1 MWIDQMP
8 PEVHP
13 MVQVFAAASPLALPD
28 GSLPPQDLR
37 VLDVPGRGYAAGAL
51 YGEACRDL
59 IREHLEYSLGRLD
72 RGRGVGMEEAFR
84 RAGAYRTLTMAEQP
98 DLAAEIDG
106 VARGANFGRAEAA
119 WVLQLRAELQRPV
132 ENAREHEC
140 TSFAVVGEATA
151 DGETIAGQNA
161 DLPAF
166 YSRLLVLLRRDVPG
180 QGRVTTLTPAGQIG
194 YHGMNEH
201 GVAVFA
207 NFLHT
212 DGWRVGVPR
221 YLLTRI
227 ALAERTREAAVAAV
241 ARTLRASPR
250 NLLIADRAGATD
262 LETTPTEVARI
273 EPTDGVLAHSNHYV
287 APVLEGAE
295 RAEAKGIANSRQR
308 LAQMTALLRA
318 RRGTLDIP
326 GIAAVLRDRQCAPD
340 ALSRAHGEWSDDV
353 ITIASTIA
361 EVAARRLWIAIGPP
375 HQAAYYPYSVVA

>member
-1 MWIDQMP
+1 
-8 PEVHP
+8 
-13 MVQVFAAASPLALPD
+13 MVQVFAAPTPLGLPD
-28 GSLPPQDLR
+28 GSTPPQNLR
-37 VLDVPGRGYAAGAL
+37 ILDIPGSGFQAGAL

-59 IREHLEYSLGRLD
+59 IQEHLDYALGRLD
-72 RGRGVGMEEAFR
+72 RSRGVGAEAAFR
-84 RAGAYRTLTMAEQP
+84 RAAAYRTLTAGEQP

-106 VARGANFGRAEAA
+106 VAHGANLSCTEAA
-119 WVLQLRAELQRPV
+119 WALQLRAELQRPV
-132 ENAREHEC
+132 ERANEHEC

-166 YSRLLVLLRRDVPG
+166 YSRLLVLMHRTIPG
-180 QGRVTTLTPAGQIG
+180 QGRMTTLTPAGQIG

-241 ARTLRASPR
+241 TRTQRASPR
-250 NLLIADRAGATD
+250 NLLIADPSGATD
-262 LETTPTEVARI
+262 LETTPIEVARI

-287 APVLEGAE
+287 APALEHVE
-295 RAEAKGIANSRQR
+295 RAAPEGIANSRQR
-308 LAQMTALLRA
+308 LAQMTALLRE

-326 GIAAVLRDRQCAPD
+326 GIAAVLRDRHCAPD
-340 ALSRAHGEWSDDV
+340 ALSRAPGEWTDDV

-361 EVAARRLWIAIGPP
+361 EVAARRLWITIGPP
-375 HQAAYYPYSVVA
+375 HQAAYYPYSVGA

>member
-1 MWIDQMP
+1 MP
-8 PEVHP
+8 
-13 MVQVFAAASPLALPD
+13 QLASVAQPLALPD
-28 GSLPPQDLR
+28 GGVPPQQLR
-37 VLDVPGRGYAAGAL
+37 ILDVPGVGFAAGAL

-59 IREHLEYSLGRLD
+59 IGAHLDHALGRLERA
-72 RGRGVGMEEAFR
+72 RGLGVADAYR
-84 RAGAYRTLTMAEQP
+84 RAAEYRQFTVVAQP

-106 VARGANFGRAEAA
+106 VAHGANLACTEAA

-132 ENAREHEC
+132 ERATEHEC
-140 TSFAVVGEATA
+140 TSFAVVGAATA
-151 DGETIAGQNA
+151 NGETLAGQNA

-166 YSRLLVLLRRDVPG
+166 YSRLLVLLRRVIPG

-212 DGWRVGVPR
+212 DGWRIGVPR

-227 ALAERTREAAVAAV
+227 ALAERTREAALAAV
-241 ARTLRASPR
+241 TRTQRASPR
-250 NLLIADRAGATD
+250 NLLIADPTGATD
-262 LETTPTEVARI
+262 LETTPTAVARI

-287 APVLEGAE
+287 APELADRE
-295 RAEAKGIANSRQR
+295 RAAPRGVANSQQR

-318 RRGTLDIP
+318 RRGTLDLP
-326 GIAAVLRDRQCAPD
+326 GIAAVLRDRQCVPD
-340 ALSRAHGEWSDDV
+340 ALSRAPGEWDDDV
-353 ITIASTIA
+353 STIASTVA

-375 HQAAYYPYSVVA
+375 HQAAYYPHGLGA

>member
-1 MWIDQMP
+1 
-8 PEVHP
+8 
-13 MVQVFAAASPLALPD
+13 MVQVFAGATPLALPD
-28 GSLPPQDLR
+28 GSTPPQQLR
-37 VLDVPGRGYAAGAL
+37 VIDVPGSGFAAGAL
-51 YGEACRDL
+51 YGEACCDL
-59 IREHLEYSLGRLD
+59 IREHLEYALGRLD
-72 RGRGVGMEEAFR
+72 RGRGMGAEAAFR
-84 RAGAYRTLTMAEQP
+84 RAAAYRALTAAEQP

-106 VARGANFGRAEAA
+106 VAHGANLACTEAA
-119 WVLQLRAELQRPV
+119 WALQLRAELQRPE
-132 ENAREHEC
+132 ENATEHEC
-140 TSFAVVGEATA
+140 TSFAVVGDATV

-161 DLPAF
+161 DLPSF
-166 YSRLLVLLRRDVPG
+166 YSRLLVLMQRTIPG
-180 QGRVTTLTPAGQIG
+180 QGRLTTLTPAGQIG

-250 NLLIADRAGATD
+250 NLLIADPSGATD

-273 EPTDGVLAHSNHYV
+273 EPVEGVLAHSNHYV
-287 APVLEGAE
+287 APALERAE
-295 RAEAKGIANSRQR
+295 RAEPKGIANSRQR
-308 LAQMTALLRA
+308 LAQMTALLRE

-326 GIAAVLRDRQCAPD
+326 GIAEVLRDRQCAPD
-340 ALSRAHGEWSDDV
+340 ALSRAPGEWADDV

-375 HQAAYYPYSVVA
+375 HQAAYYAYGVGV

>member
-1 MWIDQMP
+1 
-8 PEVHP
+8 
-13 MVQVFAAASPLALPD
+13 MVRVFAGATPLALPD
-28 GSLPPQDLR
+28 GSVPPQELR
-37 VLDVPGRGYAAGAL
+37 VIEVPGSGFAAGAL
-51 YGEACRDL
+51 YGEACRDV
-59 IREHLEYSLGRLD
+59 IREHLDHALGRLD
-72 RGRGVGMEEAFR
+72 RGKGIGMDEAFG
-84 RAGAYRTLTMAEQP
+84 RAGAYRAVTAAEHP

-106 VARGANFGRAEAA
+106 VAHGANLACAEAA
-119 WVLQLRAELQRPV
+119 WALQLRAELQRPV
-132 ENAREHEC
+132 ERAKEHEC
-140 TSFAVVGEATA
+140 TSFAVVGDATV
-151 DGETIAGQNA
+151 DGATIAGQNA
-161 DLPAF
+161 DLPSF
-166 YSRLLVLLRRDVPG
+166 YSRLLVLLRRTIPG
-180 QGRVTTLTPAGQIG
+180 QGRMTTLTPAGQIG

-241 ARTLRASPR
+241 TRTLRASPR
-250 NLLIADRAGATD
+250 NLLIADPSGATD

-273 EPTDGVLAHSNHYV
+273 EPTGGVLAHSNHYV
-287 APVLEGAE
+287 APALASVE
-295 RAEAKGIANSRQR
+295 RAAPEGIANSRR
-308 LAQMTALLRA
+308 CLAQMTALLRE

-340 ALSRAHGEWSDDV
+340 ALSRAPGEWTDDV

-375 HQAAYYPYSVVA
+375 HLAAYYPYGVGV

>member
-1 MWIDQMP
+1 
-8 PEVHP
+8 
-13 MVQVFAAASPLALPD
+13 MVQVAVAPTPIALPD
-28 GSLPPQDLR
+28 GSAPVQELR
-37 VLDVPGRGYAAGAL
+37 ILDVPGVGFAAGAL

-59 IREHLEYSLGRLD
+59 IKEHLDYALGRLD
-72 RGRGVGMEEAFR
+72 RHRGVTAEAAYR
-84 RAGAYRTLTMAEQP
+84 RAAEYRAATADEQP

-106 VARGANFGRAEAA
+106 VAHGAGLPCSEAA

-132 ENAREHEC
+132 ERAKEHEC
-140 TSFAVVGEATA
+140 TSFAVVGAATA
-151 DGETIAGQNA
+151 SGATIAGQNA

-166 YSRLLVLLRRDVPG
+166 YSRMLVLLQRAIPG

-201 GVAVFA
+201 GVSVFA

-227 ALAERTREAAVAAV
+227 VLAERTREAAIAAV
-241 ARTLRASPR
+241 ARTRRASPR
-250 NLLIADRAGATD
+250 NLLIADDAGATD

-273 EPTDGVLAHSNHYV
+273 EPADGVLAHSNHYV
-287 APVLEGAE
+287 APALEAGE
-295 RAEAKGIANSRQR
+295 RAEPRGIANSRQR
-308 LAQMTALLRA
+308 LAQMTALLRE
-318 RRGTLDIP
+318 RHGTLDLP

-340 ALSRAHGEWSDDV
+340 ALSRAPGEWTDEV
-353 ITIASTIA
+353 ITIASTVA

-375 HQAAYYPYSVVA
+375 HLAAYYPHNVGA